1 MSILYQGE
9 NKYEISY
16 GIYNNLN
23 ISKVYK
29 GDNLIWEFGG
39 GWAQFNDGLSWYPNS
54 IIHYKN
60 SQTIGYRVETNESK
74 RKIYKAGNDYFTKAS
89 KVYAP
94 TNLDYYTFHSYLGN
108 SYSSDLINTIIK
120 NFFNDSNM
128 DFNRV
133 KSCSYLYKNLKNL
146 YDTSIIIPPTCENI
160 SGICSNCG
168 PYLL

>member
-39 GWAQFNDGLSWYPNS
+39 GWAQFNDGLSWFPDSKIY
-54 IIHYKN
+54 YKN
-60 SQTIGYRVETNESK
+60 SKTTNQRVETNNSK
-74 RKIYKAGNDYFTKAS
+74 RKIYKDGNYYYTKAN

-94 TNLDYYTFHSYLGN
+94 TNLGYNTFHSYLGDN
-108 SYSSDLINTIIK
+108 GIGYSSDQMNTII
-120 NFFNDSNM
+120 NDFFNNSNM
-128 DFNRV
+128 DFNNV
-133 KSCSYLYKNLKNL
+133 KDCSNLYNQLMNL
-146 YDTSIIIPPTCENI
+146 YDIYIP
-160 SGICSNCG
+160 
-168 PYLL
+168 